1 MRGMSTIYERPGT
14 RLLWVKY
21 YLPGQPNPVRES
33 TKTSDYEEAKEFLK
47 QRIARRTQRSTAGRV
62 EELLDDLSE
71 FYETH
76 RPKSF
81 EDFCRPAVELHLRPY
96 FGRFRP
102 DQVTTPRLI
111 RYQKQRLEEEAAK
124 ATINREMALL
134 RKAFRDG
141 AAATPPKVGNVPRF
155 PMFTENNVRKGF
167 LDRDGYA
174 KMRDA
179 LPSELC
185 PLFVVAYNVGCR
197 LSELLNLQWDQVNLK
212 DGVITLYPGET
223 KNDDGRII
231 PITDDMRIVL
241 KRTHLTP
248 WVFHRDGRKIRDFR
262 KSWDIAAK
270 NAGTP
275 DLLFHDLRRSA
286 VRNMVRG
293 GVPEAIAMKISGHK
307 TRAVFER
314 YNIVD
319 DKDIGEAGKMI
330 GRYLKAK
337 KGA

>member
-1 MRGMSTIYERPGT
+1 MSS
-14 RLLWVKY
+14 
-21 YLPGQPNPVRES
+21 S
-33 TKTSDYEEAKEFLK
+33 TSQISSSPLAL
-47 QRIARRTQRSTAGRV
+47 ARSASNSIVSSTNSRNSSG
-62 EELLDDLSE
+62 
-71 FYETH
+71 
-76 RPKSF
+76 
-81 EDFCRPAVELHLRPY
+81 
-96 FGRFRP
+96 G
-102 DQVTTPRLI
+102 
-111 RYQKQRLEEEAAK
+111 
-124 ATINREMALL
+124 
-134 RKAFRDG
+134 
-141 AAATPPKVGNVPRF
+141 
-155 PMFTENNVRKGF
+155 
-167 LDRDGYA
+167 
-174 KMRDA
+174 
-179 LPSELC
+179 
-185 PLFVVAYNVGCR
+185 
-197 LSELLNLQWDQVNLK
+197 LNLQWDHVNLK

-241 KRTHLTP
+241 KRTRLTA